1 MQMSGVDFDEEQQ
14 LQPSQPDAVDGEEV
28 AGDDPGRL
36 LAQDTR
42 QVVAIRRGAGSSPW
56 RRSVVRT
63 AVAEIQIPR
72 CWSSPLMR
80 W

>member
-1 MQMSGVDFDEEQQ
+1 MKNNTYNRRSQMLSTVKK
-14 LQPSQPDAVDGEEV
+14 SQATIPA
-28 AGDDPGRL
+28 ACCRRN
-36 LAQDTR
+36 TR
-42 QVVAIRRGAGSSPW
+42 QVVAIRRGAGSIPW

-72 CWSSPLMR
+72 CCSSPLMR